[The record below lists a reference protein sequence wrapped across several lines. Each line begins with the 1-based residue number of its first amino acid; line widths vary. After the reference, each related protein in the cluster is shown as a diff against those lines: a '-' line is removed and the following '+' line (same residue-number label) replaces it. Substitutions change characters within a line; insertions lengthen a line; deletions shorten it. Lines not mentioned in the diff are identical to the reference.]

1 MNLVSKYSYNDLCQI
16 LIGKIVNF
24 KSDCQFF
31 SNFEV
36 TGTVLRID
44 IARNNEFIIKISRN
58 SKKYDIGS
66 KMHNLSFTIL

>member
-31 SNFEV
+31 PNFDV

-44 IARNNEFIIKISRN
+44 IARNNEFIIKIYRN
-58 SKKYDIGS
+58 GKKYDIGS

>member
-31 SNFEV
+31 PNFEV

>member
-16 LIGKIVNF
+16 LIGKIANF

-31 SNFEV
+31 PNFDV

-58 SKKYDIGS
+58 GKKYDIGS
-66 KMHNLSFTIL
+66 KMHNLSFAIL